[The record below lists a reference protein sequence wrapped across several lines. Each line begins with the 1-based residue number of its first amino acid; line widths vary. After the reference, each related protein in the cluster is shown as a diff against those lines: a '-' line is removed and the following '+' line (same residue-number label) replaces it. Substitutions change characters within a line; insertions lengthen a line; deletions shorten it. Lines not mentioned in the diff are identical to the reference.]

1 VIGFKISRHFLN
13 QSDVEA
19 NPIVTRWHL
28 FSRALRQLHVITAS
42 FDWFTGLSVS
52 FVTGQCNGI
61 GFGFETLKT
70 QTNEPLTESL
80 PRTERCPVRKQ
91 SVIN

>member
-61 GFGFETLKT
+61 GFGFETSRRRQMNHSLKAF
-70 QTNEPLTESL
+70 L
-80 PRTERCPVRKQ
+80 ERKDVLYENNQ
-91 SVIN
+91 